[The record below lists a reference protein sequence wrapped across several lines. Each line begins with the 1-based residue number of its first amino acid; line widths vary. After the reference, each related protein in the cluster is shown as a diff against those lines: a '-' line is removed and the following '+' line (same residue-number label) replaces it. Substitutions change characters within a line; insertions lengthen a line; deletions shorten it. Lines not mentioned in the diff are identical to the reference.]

1 MWESNPTHLKHSTIA
16 FDLGHQINR
25 DTVYSHKDMGER
37 VIQQAEVMLD
47 EHG

>member
-1 MWESNPTHLKHSTIA
+1 MWESNPTHLEHSAIA

-25 DTVYSHKDMGER
+25 DTVYPHKDMREW

-47 EHG
+47 EYE